1 VRLPKIG
8 SVIGGLVNAVLLY
21 QQRRAVLVATVL
33 ISIVGHFGTL
43 SSFYYCALA
52 INAGDAAPSYW
63 TQLLLIP
70 IAELFAFIVPVPGG
84 IGVLEGA
91 VGQCYALAIKA
102 LGIAGV
108 TAAQAS
114 GAGVAAALANRVAT
128 VIIVAIGAA
137 YYMTARREIGEALTE
152 QKPDPGQTLA

>member
-1 VRLPKIG
+1 
-8 SVIGGLVNAVLLY
+8 
-21 QQRRAVLVATVL
+21 
-33 ISIVGHFGTL
+33 VGHFGTL

-52 INAGDAAPSYW
+52 INAGNAAPGYW

-91 VGQCYALAIKA
+91 VGECYRLANEA
-102 LGIAGV
+102 LGVVGV
-108 TAAQAS
+108 SALQAS

-128 VIIVAIGAA
+128 VVIVAIGAA
-137 YYMTARREIGEALTE
+137 YYMTARSEIGEALTE
-152 QKPDPGQTLA
+152 SGEPFDATATDSAG